1 MKSSNKD
8 MVDKKAPLE
17 EEIIHQVL
25 HRKIWHEKNFKTGT
39 IKKVRK
45 GL

>member
-1 MKSSNKD
+1 MSEKEKLCVFVCSQLLSVKN
-8 MVDKKAPLE
+8 
-17 EEIIHQVL
+17 
-25 HRKIWHEKNFKTGT
+25 IWHEKNFKTGT